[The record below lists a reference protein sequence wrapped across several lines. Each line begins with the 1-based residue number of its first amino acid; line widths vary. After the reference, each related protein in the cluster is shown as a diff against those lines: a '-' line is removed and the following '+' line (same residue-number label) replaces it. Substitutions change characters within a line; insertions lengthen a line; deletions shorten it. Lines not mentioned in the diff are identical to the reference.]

1 MWQVFHKDKLVIL
14 TNSPTLLLSYL
25 RSMLVAYGYDMS
37 EIDADL
43 LDSMLST
50 DMLDTLDVEVYYNE
64 KN

>member
-1 MWQVFHKDKLVIL
+1 MWQVFHEDKLVIL
-14 TNSPTLLLSYL
+14 TSSPTLLLSYL

-37 EIDADL
+37 EIDAVL